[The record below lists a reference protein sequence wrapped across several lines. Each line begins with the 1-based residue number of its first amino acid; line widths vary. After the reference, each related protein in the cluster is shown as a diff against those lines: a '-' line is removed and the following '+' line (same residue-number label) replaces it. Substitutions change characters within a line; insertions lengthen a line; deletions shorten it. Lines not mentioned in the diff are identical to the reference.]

1 MPATQAVTTASILA
15 RGSVPRVRET
25 VVSRGRD
32 AWIAPVGAGWVLVL
46 PDRPEPGRGPRSGV
60 ESAADVDPYGL
71 IPLGRHL
78 IGRDCPQVLVF
89 SVQDGLGVAQL
100 ISRETDMAFIG
111 WRSEASGQP
120 AGSRAEPDA
129 VTFAARFGVPERAEL
144 LELLLDDH
152 SGTPDERL
160 VGFCI
165 ALGLPP
171 VAVGATADHV
181 AQERLHLPGV
191 ERQSRRNRIER
202 WLGQDFS
209 PGPWVRRTWV
219 LRLLRLLLLTIA
231 IPVLVTGW
239 VRDGSWAQLML
250 AFGAVVALVASVAEV
265 AGERRRSRV
274 RWHRPLRQG
283 SRRRSRSLSG

>member
-1 MPATQAVTTASILA
+1 MQPRQAATTASILA
-15 RGSVPRVRET
+15 RGSVQRIRET

-32 AWIAPVGAGWVLVL
+32 AWIAPVGDGWVLVL
-46 PDRPEPGRGPRSGV
+46 PDRPEPRRGRRTELEP
-60 ESAADVDPYGL
+60 AAGIDPYGL
-71 IPLGRHL
+71 IPLGRQF

-89 SVQDGLGVAQL
+89 SVQAGLGVAQL

-111 WRSEASGQP
+111 WRSDASGRP

-160 VGFCI
+160 VGFCV

-171 VAVGATADHV
+171 VAVGATAADV

-191 ERQSRRNRIER
+191 ERQSRRSRIER

-219 LRLLRLLLLTIA
+219 LRLLRLLLLTVA

-239 VRDGSWAQLML
+239 VRDGSWAHLL
-250 AFGAVVALVASVAEV
+250 LGLGAVVALVASVAEIV
-265 AGERRRSRV
+265 GERRRSRV
-274 RWHRPLRQG
+274 RWSPLRQG
-283 SRRRSRSLSG
+283 SRRRTRSLSG